1 MFKLFN
7 VIGSDIEIRLESKE
21 LERIRIVRRN
31 CLVVY
36 MREVQFKIEL
46 MRDDLKKLGQI
57 EGL

>member
-36 MREVQFKIEL
+36 MREVQFKVEL